1 MANKFY
7 GKYKNVR
14 DAVWKIMI
22 DFGISKLPVSVTA
35 LAKQLDII
43 PLSYVQGTELI
54 KFARL
59 EELPKKEKAF
69 IAHIENAWYIFF
81 DDTQPR
87 TKIRFYLA
95 HELGHFLLGHELK
108 INNRVKDITV
118 EVLNGKK
125 RKSTYETEADMF
137 AMRLLA
143 PACVLWGLNIVDEA
157 DIILLCGIC
166 TKEAKQR
173 AKRMEELYE
182 KNLFL
187 KNPLERKVFD
197 QFKDFIESMKSN
209 Y

>member
-14 DAVWKIMI
+14 NAVWKIMI
-22 DFGISKLPVSVTA
+22 DFRISTLPVSVTA
-35 LAKQLDII
+35 LAKKLDII
-43 PLSYVQGTELI
+43 PVSYVQGIELI
-54 KFARL
+54 KLAGLENRL
-59 EELPKKEKAF
+59 EKEKAF
-69 IAHIENAWYIFF
+69 LAHIKNAWYIFF

-95 HELGHFLLGHELK
+95 HELGHFLLGHEVK
-108 INNRVKDITV
+108 INNLNKDISV
-118 EVLNGKK
+118 EVIDEKK

-173 AKRMEELYE
+173 AKRMAELYE
-182 KNLFL
+182 RNKFL
-187 KNPLERKVFD
+187 TSPLERKVFA
-197 QFKDFIESMKSN
+197 QFEDFIESMKSN